1 LGPLHGYKVI
11 EFGAIGPVP
20 FCATM
25 LADMGAEMV
34 RLDRTEVPDL
44 GIERDPRFA
53 ITNRGRRSVGV
64 NLKAPGAA
72 AAVLRLIKQAD
83 ALIEGF
89 RPGVMERLGL
99 GPEVCLAANPKLV
112 YGRMTGWGQTGP
124 LANEVGHDI
133 NYLAVTG
140 ALHSIG
146 RKNQPPA
153 PPLNLV
159 ADLGGGAMYLAFGLV
174 CGLLEAGKS
183 GQGQVVDA
191 AMVDGVSSMLSAFYG
206 MRAAGIWT
214 DVRGD
219 NFVDSG
225 APWYD
230 SYETSDDKFVSIG
243 AIEGRFYQNLL
254 TRMGLSGERLPDQRD
269 KEGWP
274 KLRSRFAEV
283 FKQRTREEWVAIMKG
298 HEVCF
303 APVLDLGEA
312 VRHEHARVRKTHIT
326 VEDVVQPAPAPRFS
340 RSSPDVP
347 TAPREPGI
355 DTDAV
360 LSTWGFSE
368 EDLAALRKGGV
379 IR

>member
-174 CGLLEAGKS
+174 CALLEAGKS

-230 SYETSDDKFVSIG
+230 SYETSDKKFVSIG

-274 KLRSRFAEV
+274 KLRSRFEEV

-312 VRHEHARVRKTHIT
+312 VSHEHVRARRTYIT
-326 VEDVVQPAPAPRFS
+326 VEEVVQPAPAPRFS

-355 DTDAV
+355 DTDGV